1 MTKTLIFLL
10 ISLAYCAEKANVYMT
25 KIISAERMVDMLKIL
40 NVELKGNI
48 ALKVHSG
55 EPNGPYF
62 LRPSFLQKIYD
73 YTGGTFIEGNV
84 AYTIQAK
91 DSTLRLI
98 KKFYELMDGMIMT
111 EE

>member
-40 NVELKGNI
+40 NVELKGKI

-62 LRPSFLQKIYD
+62 LRPNFFTKNL
-73 YTGGTFIEGNV
+73 
-84 AYTIQAK
+84 
-91 DSTLRLI
+91 
-98 KKFYELMDGMIMT
+98 
-111 EE
+111 